1 MKVSENFPN
10 EQERSRPDQ
19 ACYSPAVPTALDA
32 SAERALKKLL
42 QRMNDQ
48 GLSAR
53 NDPLDPECVIL
64 VKAAEARV
72 GEAAKASLSAGRAP
86 RALIEEA
93 LRRGLMRVGGRGSF
107 RIEPR
112 AAATGGGGLQAQNPA
127 STMRDPPPVRDAEDP
142 LLRLH
147 RRKTAA
153 GEAWLDDASF
163 LAGERFRRDVTQ
175 AAMLPSVTSDWSR
188 LEASASRATP
198 RDPALASDV
207 VVAARQRVREA
218 YRALGPDMGNFVL
231 DICGF
236 LAPLQEAEARRS
248 WPARSGKLVLRLALS
263 RLADHYGIEGQ
274 ARGGS
279 GGQIAGWIGGDGR
292 SGMEAW
298 LAAP

>member
-1 MKVSENFPN
+1 MKVNENFPN
-10 EQERSRPDQ
+10 RQERSPPVQ
-19 ACYSPAVPTALDA
+19 PGAVHVEQTALDP
-32 SAERALKKLL
+32 SAERALQKLL
-42 QRMNDQ
+42 QRMDEQ

-53 NDPLDPECVIL
+53 KDPFDPECVML
-64 VKAAEARV
+64 VKAADARL
-72 GEAAKASLSAGRAP
+72 GEAAKASLGAGRAP
-86 RALIEEA
+86 RALIDEA
-93 LRRGLMRVGGRGSF
+93 LRRGLMRAGGRGSF
-107 RIEPR
+107 TIEPGAEGR
-112 AAATGGGGLQAQNPA
+112 AGGGLEAQSPA
-127 STMRDPPPVRDAEDP
+127 LPKRDAPAVRDAEDP

-153 GEAWLDDASF
+153 GEAWLDDAGF
-163 LAGERFRRDVTQ
+163 LAAERFRRDVTQ

-231 DICGF
+231 DVCGF

-274 ARGGS
+274 ARGRPRGE
-279 GGQIAGWIGGDGR
+279 ITGWIGGDGR

-298 LAAP
+298 LASP